1 MTPVDEA
8 LVSTESPVTVRLV
21 ADALLKLAR
30 PFEEKSEVD
39 ALVIRMIEPAVPDA
53 VVKVRLVVV
62 ADDAKRLVEVAKV
75 KSVDDAWNI
84 PVVVSVLAAER

>member
-21 ADALLKLAR
+21 ADALLATRRPLELKLD
-30 PFEEKSEVD
+30 VD
-39 ALVIRMIEPAVPDA
+39 ALVIRMIDPAVPDA